1 MTDFVEQTNF
11 VEQNNG
17 AKLYEDIAT
26 YPVDSLFNT
35 QLMAQLL
42 EHNFADMA
50 VVETL
55 APLVKPTLSRPSA
68 RHRPLFKSV
77 IINVSE
83 DKFSLQTQQHLLN
96 AQRLRT
102 LTFTQAFSVS
112 FGGVSS
118 KLGAAARSGRF

>member
-1 MTDFVEQTNF
+1 MTDFVEQANF
-11 VEQNNG
+11 LEQNNG

-35 QLMAQLL
+35 QFVAQLL
-42 EHNFADMA
+42 AHNFADIA

-55 APLVKPTLSRPSA
+55 APLVKPTLSRPSV

-83 DKFSLQTQQHLLN
+83 DKFSPQTEQHLLN

-102 LTFTQAFSVS
+102 LTFTE
-112 FGGVSS
+112 
-118 KLGAAARSGRF
+118 RFQ

>member
-35 QLMAQLL
+35 QLIAQLL

-50 VVETL
+50 VV
-55 APLVKPTLSRPSA
+55 SIRC
-68 RHRPLFKSV
+68 
-77 IINVSE
+77 
-83 DKFSLQTQQHLLN
+83 Q
-96 AQRLRT
+96 
-102 LTFTQAFSVS
+102 
-112 FGGVSS
+112 
-118 KLGAAARSGRF
+118 